1 MRRVDLLWGND
12 HQSTIHQKQGF
23 CIMLVYIIHI
33 IALTKYLLT
42 WLRESSIKTSPSY
55 GNLQTTLILS
65 LNDAG
70 S

>member
-1 MRRVDLLWGND
+1 
-12 HQSTIHQKQGF
+12 
-23 CIMLVYIIHI
+23 MLGYIIHI